1 MKKIITILF
10 VAVSVLSYG
19 QTFDI
24 NTSNASVYFNYVSEK
39 TTGTLTGVKTQV
51 TIDPE
56 NLSASKVTGKVD
68 VSTLSTKNKMR
79 DKHLQSGD
87 FFDAEKYPTMKF
99 ESGEITKD
107 GDTYIAK
114 GKLTIKETTKDV
126 KFTVT
131 EKDGVLKF
139 KTTIFSADY
148 GVAVKKE
155 REKSKVVIVVKI
167 PIG

>member
-1 MKKIITILF
+1 MRKLITILIL
-10 VAVSVLSYG
+10 AASAISYG

-24 NTSNASVYFNYVSEK
+24 NTENASVYFNYLSEK
-39 TTGTLTGVKTQV
+39 TTGSLSGVKASV
-51 TIDPE
+51 TIDAA
-56 NLSASKVTGKVD
+56 NLSAAKVTGTVD

-79 DKHLQSGD
+79 DKHLQSAD

-99 ESGEITKD
+99 ESEQITKD
-107 GDTYIAK
+107 GDIYNAK

-126 KFTVT
+126 TFTVT
-131 EKDGVLKF
+131 EKEGKLKF

-148 GVAVKKE
+148 GVAVKKG
-155 REKSKVVIVVKI
+155 REKSKLVIVVKI